1 MFNAK
6 QQELFN
12 QGYYAWQNLTDYIR
26 KASGKSGKEADK
38 KIMYADLQIQAILA
52 SIGFAGGE
60 MSDEQQMYIRSLIT
74 TSGDLDSK
82 VDGYGQF
89 FTHMDEESFRAVSPS
104 LEKLTGEVPSA
115 LRYASERSAQGDRK
129 STDGVVTQLMVVI
142 GSFVS
147 LCDDPGMKQHMKAV
161 SYYEKIRDYV
171 TEKKLPVSDDVMEL
185 LSKAVDGKN
194 VYVKADT
201 PDMPAETDVSSQLDS
216 LIDQTLSQLKDISEI
231 GAGNSRL
238 NGKLSG
244 LVEDLFGGETKE
256 GNKSSDNS
264 GSSASGEMLTGQPS
278 PAQPETAGEKEKEEA
293 DQEPA
298 IDYEEKDIDQ
308 RIDEILEELN
318 SLTGLTTVKAEV
330 KDLVNVQKINV
341 KRKALG
347 MKEADVSKHLV
358 FSGNPGTGKTT
369 VARILAKVYH
379 ELGILKTGQLVEV
392 DRSGL
397 VAGYIGQTAIKT
409 KEVIESAMGGV
420 LFIDEAYT
428 LSAKKGEGDFGQ
440 EAIDTILK
448 YMEDCRDEFIVIVA
462 GYPDLMEEFLDSN
475 PGLRSRFNKFIHFPD
490 YTPEELEAIFES
502 TAAKNGYSIAED
514 VGTWLIGYY
523 TAKLA
528 LHEPNFANAR
538 DVRNLFEKAVTRQ
551 AGRLADKKD
560 VTKEELEVLTLADI
574 SGEELTDIPVEMPE
588 DIPTEETDNTDE
600 TQVDISTGEE
610 DIPAEETDI
619 PGEEA

>member
-1 MFNAK
+1 MFNSE

-12 QGYYAWQNLTDYIR
+12 QGYYAWLNLTDYIR

-60 MSDEQQMYIRSLIT
+60 MNDEQQMYIRSLIS
-74 TSGDLDSK
+74 TSHDLDAK
-82 VDGYGQF
+82 VDGYGKF
-89 FTHMDEESFRAVSPS
+89 FTHMNEENFRAVSPS
-104 LEKLTGEVPSA
+104 LEKLAGEVPSA
-115 LRYASERSAQGDRK
+115 LRYASERSALGDRK
-129 STDGVVTQLMVVI
+129 STDGVITQLMVVI

-161 SYYEKIRDYV
+161 GYYEKIRGYV
-171 TEKKLPVSDDVMEL
+171 TENKLPVSDEVMQL
-185 LSKAVDGKN
+185 LDKAVSGKN
-194 VYVKADT
+194 FYAKADIPET
-201 PDMPAETDVSSQLDS
+201 PSGEDISSQIDG
-216 LIDQTLSQLKDISEI
+216 LIDQTLSQLKDLSGS
-231 GAGNSRL
+231 GAGTSRL
-238 NGKLSG
+238 NGKISG
-244 LVEDLFGGETKE
+244 LVDDLFGAGST
-256 GNKSSDNS
+256 GANKSPES
-264 GSSASGEMLTGQPS
+264 GSSSASGAQLTGKPLS
-278 PAQPETAGEKEKEEA
+278 PEASGEKEEEEA
-293 DQEPA
+293 EQEPA

-308 RIDEILEELN
+308 RIDEIMEELN

-330 KDLVNVQKINV
+330 RDLVNVQKINV

-428 LSAKKGEGDFGQ
+428 LSAKRGEGDFGQ

-448 YMEDCRDEFIVIVA
+448 YMEDRRDEFIVIVA
-462 GYPDLMEEFLDSN
+462 GYPDLMEEFLNSN

-490 YTPEELEAIFES
+490 YTAEELEAIFES
-502 TAAKNGYSIAED
+502 TAHKNGYSIAED
-514 VGTWLIGYY
+514 VGPWLIEYY
-523 TAKLA
+523 SDKLA
-528 LHEPNFANAR
+528 IQEPNFANAR

-560 VTKEELEVLTLADI
+560 VTKEELEMLTLADI
-574 SGEELTDIPVEMPE
+574 SGEENEGNEEIPEGN
-588 DIPTEETDNTDE
+588 EESPDE
-600 TQVDISTGEE
+600 
-610 DIPAEETDI
+610 A
-619 PGEEA
+619 

>member
-1 MFNAK
+1 MFNSG

-12 QGYYAWQNLTDYIR
+12 QGYYAWLNLTDYIR

-60 MSDEQQMYIRSLIT
+60 MNDEQQMYIRSLVS
-74 TSGDLDSK
+74 TSHELDEK
-82 VDGYGQF
+82 VDGYGKF
-89 FTHMDEESFRAVSPS
+89 FTHMNEENFRAVSPS
-104 LEKLTGEVPSA
+104 LEKLAGEVPSA
-115 LRYASERSAQGDRK
+115 LRYASERSALGDRK
-129 STDGVVTQLMVVI
+129 STDGVITQLMVVI

-147 LCDDPGMKQHMKAV
+147 LCDDPGMKCHMKAV
-161 SYYEKIRDYV
+161 GYYEKIRDYV
-171 TEKKLPVSDDVMEL
+171 TEQKLPVSDEVMQL
-185 LSKAVDGKN
+185 LDKAVDGKN
-194 VYVKADT
+194 FYAKADV
-201 PDMPAETDVSSQLDS
+201 PEMPSEKDVSTQIDG
-216 LIDQTLSQLKDISEI
+216 LIDQTLTQLKDLSHS
-231 GAGNSRL
+231 GAGTSRL
-238 NGKLSG
+238 NGKISG
-244 LVEDLFGGETKE
+244 LVDDLFGTGSTGE
-256 GNKSSDNS
+256 NKSPES
-264 GSSASGEMLTGQPS
+264 GSASASGELTGQPS
-278 PAQPETAGEKEKEEA
+278 PASSETAGEKEKEEA
-293 DQEPA
+293 AQEPA

-330 KDLVNVQKINV
+330 RDLVNVQKINV

-409 KEVIESAMGGV
+409 KEVIESALGGI

-428 LSAKKGEGDFGQ
+428 LSAKRGEGDFGQ

-448 YMEDCRDEFIVIVA
+448 YMEDRRDEFIVIVA
-462 GYPDLMEEFLDSN
+462 GYPDLMDEFLDSN

-490 YTPEELEAIFES
+490 YTAEELEAIFES
-502 TAAKNGYSIAED
+502 TAHKNGYSIAGD
-514 VGTWLIGYY
+514 VGPWLIGYY
-523 TAKLA
+523 TDKLA
-528 LHEPNFANAR
+528 LQEPNFANAR

-560 VTKEELEVLTLADI
+560 VTKEELEVLTLEDI
-574 SGEELTDIPVEMPE
+574 SGEENVGNEESPE
-588 DIPTEETDNTDE
+588 GNEDTPDE
-600 TQVDISTGEE
+600 
-610 DIPAEETDI
+610 A
-619 PGEEA
+619 